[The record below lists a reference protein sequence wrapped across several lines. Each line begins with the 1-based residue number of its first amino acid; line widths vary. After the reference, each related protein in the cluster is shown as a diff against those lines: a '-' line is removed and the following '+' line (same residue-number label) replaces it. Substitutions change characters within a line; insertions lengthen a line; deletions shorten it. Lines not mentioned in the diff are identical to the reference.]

1 MWVVSLCT
9 LYHTIIITNMTLC
22 HLLCVICTQITS
34 YSLNHFKRHTFWF
47 FTVWKEYF
55 VQRIA
60 MRDVLNHESLTMK
73 VFRRPNHLIYFD
85 SDLELSITVP
95 DIFVRYGRYFEI
107 AQKVM
112 EGDLSHDGICCILY
126 ACDFGMWILTR
137 DRYFELK
144 QFWAIPKSHAYNMH
158 HIPSCDKSPSITFW
172 AISKHLP

>member
-73 VFRRPNHLIYFD
+73 VFRRPNPLIYFD
-85 SDLELSITVP
+85 SDLELSITSGTVS
-95 DIFVRYGRYFEI
+95 DIFVREVLWDSSKSHRRRFVTWWNMLHIICMWFLNVNFDTWSIFRAETI
-107 AQKVM
+107 
-112 EGDLSHDGICCILY
+112 LSHPKITCI
-126 ACDFGMWILTR
+126 
-137 DRYFELK
+137 
-144 QFWAIPKSHAYNMH
+144 
-158 HIPSCDKSPSITFW
+158 
-172 AISKHLP
+172 